1 MIARVL
7 LADDSPHAQRI
18 GARILREEGFDVELA
33 ADGLDV
39 YPLLDRFIPDVVIA
53 DVFLPN
59 RSGIEICHW
68 IKTNP
73 RHQAIRVVLT
83 AGILEPFNEA
93 QARDAGC
100 DAIIKKPFEA
110 TEVLSTIRPLAEAA
124 QYSRGLFAAE
134 VDTQATPISYP
145 RLPRQGVAKP
155 EVDPERIRAA
165 VTLALEASMPAII
178 KEVTERV
185 LIALGH

>member
-1 MIARVL
+1 M
-7 LADDSPHAQRI
+7 
-18 GARILREEGFDVELA
+18 
-33 ADGLDV
+33 
-39 YPLLDRFIPDVVIA
+39 
-53 DVFLPN
+53 
-59 RSGIEICHW
+59 
-68 IKTNP
+68 
-73 RHQAIRVVLT
+73 VLT

-134 VDTQATPISYP
+134 VEIQATPISYP
-145 RLPRQGVAKP
+145 KLPRQGVAKP

>member
-18 GARILREEGFDVELA
+18 GVRILTEEGFDVESVS
-33 ADGLDV
+33 DGQAV
-39 YPLLDRFIPDVVIA
+39 YPALDQFSPDVVIA
-53 DVFLPN
+53 DVFLPT
-59 RSGIEICHW
+59 RSGLEICHW
-68 IKTNP
+68 IKTHP
-73 RHQAIRVVLT
+73 RHQAIRVILT
-83 AGILEPFNEA
+83 AGLLEPFNEA
-93 QARDAGC
+93 QARAAGC

-110 TEVLSTIRPLAEAA
+110 SELLSTLRPLAEAA
-124 QYSRGLFAAE
+124 QFSRGLFAAE
-134 VDTQATPISYP
+134 VDLHTSPVS
-145 RLPRQGVAKP
+145 RLAPAVQPVRN